1 MIFLGVTW
9 NIIFQVGYLYI
20 SKFYLF
26 IFAMIYF
33 IRSGIASSSPFCFAN
48 QFNFITDSL
57 PLAKFLF
64 APNKLVDC
72 VYTTRL
78 IFSVDTSKKFP

>member
-1 MIFLGVTW
+1 
-9 NIIFQVGYLYI
+9 
-20 SKFYLF
+20 
-26 IFAMIYF
+26 
-33 IRSGIASSSPFCFAN
+33 
-48 QFNFITDSL
+48 
-57 PLAKFLF
+57 LF